1 MEPPRE
7 ILGPAGF
14 GAAIRNSK
22 GEILHILAGNL
33 GHNTNNAAE
42 LWGLLKGLQA
52 AKDQGIN
59 FLIAEGDSQII
70 INLLS
75 HLLNGAEP
83 ENISPSWRLMNGLI
97 RIKSILQPQ
106 WVILPSHV
114 RRKANQV
121 ADMLAN
127 FGVDLQEGDF
137 CCFPA
142 SCPTH
147 PLVVACINTTHS
159 KDQPPDGVSSGPTS
173 GWTVGRTPGHNPCHN
188 TPTQPALTSDFNP
201 CI

>member
-1 MEPPRE
+1 LGGPARGVSQNKFRWSLQGN
-7 ILGPAGF
+7 LGPAGY
-14 GAAIRNSK
+14 GAAIRNNK

-42 LWGLLKGLQA
+42 IWGFLKGLQA
-52 AKDQGIN
+52 AKEQGLN
-59 FLIAEGDSQII
+59 LLIAEGDSQIV

-83 ENISPSWRLMNGLI
+83 EKISPSWRLMNGLI

-114 RRKANQV
+114 RRNENQV

-137 CCFPA
+137 FCSPA
-142 SCPTH
+142 SSPTH
-147 PLVVACINTTHS
+147 PFVLHAETWLTT
-159 KDQPPDGVSSGPTS
+159 
-173 GWTVGRTPGHNPCHN
+173 RTNPRMG
-188 TPTQPALTSDFNP
+188 
-201 CI
+201 